1 MEFSFKTF
9 ELKVALVA
17 MDRLLGGPI
26 RVGDGD
32 PLLLDPG
39 FLSLASFGVETVVAG
54 RLCLGH

>member
-39 FLSLASFGVETVVAG
+39 FLGLTPLWIEAVAAG
-54 RLCLGH
+54 GLGLGH